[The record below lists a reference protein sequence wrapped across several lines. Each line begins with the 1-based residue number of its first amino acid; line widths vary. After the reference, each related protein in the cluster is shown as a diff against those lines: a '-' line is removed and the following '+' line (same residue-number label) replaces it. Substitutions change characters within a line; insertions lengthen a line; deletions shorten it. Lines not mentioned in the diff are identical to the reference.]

1 MDVQATKLEL
11 IKHLL
16 LVEKESVLEEL
27 NKILLS
33 NTNKEGIVGYT
44 TDGQPLTLEG
54 YQQKLQRG
62 ISDIKSG
69 DFSFDEDFAREIES
83 W

>member
-27 NKILLS
+27 KKILLS

-44 TDGQPLTLEG
+44 TDG
-54 YQQKLQRG
+54 
-62 ISDIKSG
+62 
-69 DFSFDEDFAREIES
+69 
-83 W
+83 

>member
-1 MDVQATKLEL
+1 MDVQVTKLEL

-27 NKILLS
+27 KIILLS
-33 NTNKEGIVGYT
+33 NTNKEGIVCYT
-44 TDGQPLTLEG
+44 TDGLPLTLEG
-54 YQQKLQRG
+54 YQQKVQRG

>member
-27 NKILLS
+27 KKILLS

-44 TDGQPLTLEG
+44 TDVQPLTLEG
-54 YQQKLQRG
+54 YQQKVQRG

-69 DFSFDEDFAREIES
+69 DFSFDEDFAHEIES